1 MIEIIH
7 NNRCSKS
14 RQTLSILKDF
24 KIEVS
29 IIEYLKNPLSDKTLN
44 FVFDNYKED
53 INDLIRKNEKV
64 FKEQYNNQILNRE
77 NITKIFKKSPI
88 LIQRPIVIFYKK
100 NEVLI
105 GRPPEKITHYLESL

>member
-14 RQTLSILKDF
+14 RQALRILQDF

-29 IIEYLKNPLSDKTLN
+29 IIEYLKSPLTYKTLSFIFN
-44 FVFDNYKED
+44 NYKED

-64 FKEQYNNQILNRE
+64 FKEQYKNQILDRE
-77 NITKIFKKSPI
+77 KITHIFKKSPI

-105 GRPPEKITHYLESL
+105 GRPPEKITYYLENL

>member
-24 KIEVS
+24 KIEFS
-29 IIEYLKNPLSDKTLN
+29 IIEYLKSPLTDKTLN
-44 FVFDNYKED
+44 FIFDNYKED
-53 INDLIRKNEKV
+53 INNLIRKNEKV
-64 FKEQYNNQILNRE
+64 FKEQYKKQIFNRE
-77 NITKIFKKSPI
+77 NLTKIFKKSPI
-88 LIQRPIVIFYKK
+88 LIQRPIVIFYEK

-105 GRPPEKITHYLESL
+105 GRPPEKITHYLKSL